1 MKNKYAAFRFKTFLK
16 IAGRQGAIGFTS
28 AFAATEI
35 IVLLAPP
42 TETYRTF
49 FMIGLA
55 GSLLSVSLVRALIAQ
70 ARLAH
75 MKFTLSPTHD
85 VRVYVDDF
93 MENLKTFPRA
103 SCVFGVNDEY
113 SVVGL
118 KKDSIHQAFLNE
130 YFADAS
136 EVEQQFIMD
145 QAVNGAL
152 DEGQF
157 FNGEVKDRRNLAHG
171 TVVRLPFEI
180 DGSSDRNA
188 FMLANSRRADHGF
201 HGSRS
206 TQNLLGQIWLYH
218 QEHKLVTDELLFAL
232 VGSGHSKDLS
242 KTRSLV
248 RIIDEF
254 FEGLSD
260 GFARTNINRLI
271 LSVPEATV
279 MSGEVNLEAVHQYIR
294 SKIAVQREL
303 I

>member
-1 MKNKYAAFRFKTFLK
+1 MKNRYTAFRFKTFLK
-16 IAGRQGAIGFTS
+16 LAGRQGAIGFTS

-35 IVLLAPP
+35 VVLLAPP
-42 TETYRTF
+42 TETFRTF

-55 GSLLSVSLVRALIAQ
+55 GTLLAVSVVRAFIAQ

-75 MKFTLSPTHD
+75 MKFELSPTHD
-85 VRVYVDDF
+85 VRVYVNDF

-113 SVVGL
+113 SVLGL
-118 KKDSIHQAFLNE
+118 KSDSFHQAFLNE
-130 YFADAS
+130 YFAHDS
-136 EVEQQFIMD
+136 EVERQRITD
-145 QAVNGAL
+145 QAVNGTLSKAPL
-152 DEGQF
+152 L
-157 FNGEVKDRRNLAHG
+157 NGELDHRTNHAHG
-171 TVVRLPFEI
+171 TVVRLPFGVG
-180 DGSSDRNA
+180 GSSDRNA

-206 TQNLLGQIWLYH
+206 TQNLLGQIWSYH
-218 QEHKLVTDELLFAL
+218 DEKRLVTDELVFAL
-232 VGSGHSKDLS
+232 VGSGHSKDLT

-303 I
+303 L